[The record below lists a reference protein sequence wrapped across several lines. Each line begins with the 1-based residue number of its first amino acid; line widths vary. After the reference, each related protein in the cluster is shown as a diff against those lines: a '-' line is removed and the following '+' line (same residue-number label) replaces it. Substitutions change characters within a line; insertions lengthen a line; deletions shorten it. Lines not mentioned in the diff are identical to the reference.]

1 MFWHKSWVGERPLGW
16 GLVLIIVCT
25 GIGNGRG
32 IGHSEDQ
39 ETSSVGRL
47 ESLVTNPAGWRVTL
61 LRTGLRD
68 MEMSFQLQSKG
79 KKEKKK
85 GFHVLSWSDIVGRSN
100 LPWCQLLL
108 SLDSLGQRSLLPVQG
123 QMSGGAIFS
132 CATHIHGSSAWSL
145 TAVWAGK
152 RTWLL

>member
-1 MFWHKSWVGERPLGW
+1 MEEELVTGRNRRPPVLGR
-16 GLVLIIVCT
+16 V
-25 GIGNGRG
+25 
-32 IGHSEDQ
+32 
-39 ETSSVGRL
+39 

-79 KKEKKK
+79 KKEKNK
-85 GFHVLSWSDIVGRSN
+85 GFHVLSWSDIMGRSD
-100 LPWCQLLL
+100 LPWCQLLP
-108 SLDSLGQRSLLPVQG
+108 SLDSLSQRSLMPLQD

-132 CATHIHGSSAWSL
+132 CETYIHGSSAWSL

-152 RTWLL
+152 RTWLLQSLTRRFKGSLCFW